1 MSYPKKEGN
10 QMIDLLHL
18 LVHKQIITK
27 QEVTNLFS
35 NGKRSITSEMRSES
49 MYIWNGL

>member
-1 MSYPKKEGN
+1 MSYPKEEGN
-10 QMIDLLHL
+10 QMIGLLHL

-27 QEVTNLFS
+27 QEFTNLFS
-35 NGKRSITSEMRSES
+35 NGKRSISNEITSET

>member
-1 MSYPKKEGN
+1 MSYPKEKSN

-18 LVHKQIITK
+18 LVHNQVITK

-35 NGKRSITSEMRSES
+35 NGKRSISNEITSET